1 MALKHGQAASDG
13 EDANGRGFRGRS
25 VVVTGGTQ
33 GVGLATARLLVQ
45 RGAECVSICGRN
57 EENGKRAAAELEALG
72 ARALFVPA
80 DLSNPEDCFA
90 VIDKTAASFGR
101 IDSLINCC
109 GSTKRGT
116 LESTT
121 LELWDY
127 LFAVNVRAPFLLIQR
142 AVPVMREKSHG
153 GTIANIGSVAA
164 HGGQP
169 YITAYCAAKAALLI
183 LTKNLANSLRWDRI
197 RVNALNIGWTAT
209 PTEHELQTKVHG
221 LGEDWLERVSAK
233 QPFGRLLAPEDVARG
248 LAFLASDESGPMTG
262 SIVDFD
268 QTVIG
273 AVDDNPIDGIRR

>member
-1 MALKHGQAASDG
+1 MALEHGQAATGG
-13 EDANGRGFRGRS
+13 EGDSRDFHGKS

-33 GVGLATARLLVQ
+33 GVGLATARLLVR
-45 RGAECVSICGRN
+45 RGAACVTICGRN
-57 EENGKRAAAELEALG
+57 QVNGKTAAAELEGLG

-80 DLSNPEDCFA
+80 DLSKPEDCFA
-90 VIDKTAASFGR
+90 VIDKTAEAFGR

-116 LESTT
+116 LETT
-121 LELWDY
+121 TPELWDY
-127 LFAVNVRAPFLLIQR
+127 LFAVNARAPFLLIQR
-142 AVPVMREKSHG
+142 AVPIIRQGGRG
-153 GTIANIGSVAA
+153 GTIANIGSIAA

-209 PTEHELQTKVHG
+209 PTEHELQTKFHG
-221 LGEDWLERVSAK
+221 LGEDWQERVAAK
-233 QPFGRLLAPEDVARG
+233 QPFGRLLAPDDVARG
-248 LAFLASDESGPMTG
+248 LAFLASDESGLMTG
-262 SIVDFD
+262 SVVDFD

-273 AVDDNPIDGIRR
+273 TVDDNPVDGVRQ

>member
-1 MALKHGQAASDG
+1 MTSFK
-13 EDANGRGFRGRS
+13 GRS

-33 GVGLATARLLVQ
+33 GVGLATARLLVE
-45 RGAECVSICGRN
+45 RGVDAVTICGRN
-57 EENGKRAAAELEALG
+57 EANGRNAASELEAGG

-80 DLSNPEDCFA
+80 DLSRPEDCFA
-90 VIDKTAASFGR
+90 VIDQAAEAFGK

-121 LELWDY
+121 PELWDY

-142 AVPVMREKSHG
+142 AAPIMRAGKRG
-153 GTIANIGSVAA
+153 GTIANIGSIAA
-164 HGGQP
+164 YGGQP
-169 YITAYCAAKAALLI
+169 YITAYCAAKAALLV

-209 PTEHELQTKVHG
+209 PTEHELQANFHG
-221 LGEDWLERVSAK
+221 LGEDWLERVSEA
-233 QPFGRLLAPEDVARG
+233 QPFGRLLSPEDVARA
-248 LAFLASDESGPMTG
+248 LAFLASNESGLMTG

-273 AVDDNPIDGIRR
+273 TVDDNPIGNT